1 VPLGFVIALAAD
13 ATVTSAPMRIVVA
26 SASDAISSPFFL
38 LPIQPSLLM
47 MKTKIMQENTT
58 RKNFL
63 VV

>member
-1 VPLGFVIALAAD
+1 
-13 ATVTSAPMRIVVA
+13 MRIVVA